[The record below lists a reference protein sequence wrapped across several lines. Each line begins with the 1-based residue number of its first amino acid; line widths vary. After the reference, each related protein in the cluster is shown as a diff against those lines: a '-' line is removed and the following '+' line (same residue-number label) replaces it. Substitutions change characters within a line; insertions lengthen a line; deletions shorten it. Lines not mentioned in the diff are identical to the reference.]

1 MPTAAPRPA
10 FACYSSIRAI
20 CAMPSPPPPN
30 RRSISPFSQC
40 LISPAHSA
48 QTTPIPSTRPPPSLS
63 HYRAPQRCI
72 LRSSA
77 PSAKACS
84 CCSTISARKGR
95 ENVQPDPSDNNR
107 IFPGDITPSNPRICA
122 ATLSSPHIATRPA
135 TYLNRRKPAGS
146 DSRTPPDS
154 AKKVTTDPGLYLVPD
169 SKITLEDFFRFADRF
184 GQ

>member
-40 LISPAHSA
+40 LISPARSA

-107 IFPGDITPSNPRICA
+107 IFPGDITPYNPRICA
-122 ATLSSPHIATRPA
+122 TTLSSPHIATQVLPNISIDENPLPLTAEPRQTQRKKLPHTPA
-135 TYLNRRKPAGS
+135 STWCPTARLP
-146 DSRTPPDS
+146 
-154 AKKVTTDPGLYLVPD
+154 
-169 SKITLEDFFRFADRF
+169 
-184 GQ
+184 